1 MSKEDNQK
9 VYFGDKKVEK
19 LEKKEGVESIFSKV
33 SDNYDLMNDLMS
45 VGTHRIWKRHFVDTA
60 GIQKDDT
67 ILDLAAGT
75 GDIAKKLTK
84 FVSNKT
90 IHLCDQNKEMI
101 DKAIERSLDEGFY
114 NKCNFNVASAENL
127 PYEDN
132 YFNHVFISFGFRNFS
147 DKNQCLK
154 EIQRVLKPGGKL
166 HILEF
171 SRTNGE
177 MFTKIYDFFS
187 FNIIPKIGD
196 LVSND
201 AASYEYL
208 VKSIRTHESQEQLC
222 NMLESNGFQNTKYTN
237 LFKGIVAIHQGEK

>member
-60 GIQKDDT
+60 GIHKDDT

-101 DKAIERSLDEGFY
+101 NKAIERSLDEGFY

-127 PYEDN
+127 PYKDN

-166 HILEF
+166 HILEL
-171 SRTNGE
+171 S
-177 MFTKIYDFFS
+177 
-187 FNIIPKIGD
+187 
-196 LVSND
+196 L
-201 AASYEYL
+201 
-208 VKSIRTHESQEQLC
+208 
-222 NMLESNGFQNTKYTN
+222 
-237 LFKGIVAIHQGEK
+237 IHI

>member
-45 VGTHRIWKRHFVDTA
+45 VGTHRIWKKHFVDTA

-114 NKCNFNVASAENL
+114 NKCNFNVSSAENL

-147 DKNQCLK
+147 DKNQSLK

-201 AASYEYL
+201 ADSYEYL
-208 VKSIRTHESQEQLC
+208 VKSIRTHESQE
-222 NMLESNGFQNTKYTN
+222 
-237 LFKGIVAIHQGEK
+237 

>member
-45 VGTHRIWKRHFVDTA
+45 VGTHRIWKKHFVDTA

-101 DKAIERSLDEGFY
+101 D
-114 NKCNFNVASAENL
+114 N
-127 PYEDN
+127 
-132 YFNHVFISFGFRNFS
+132 
-147 DKNQCLK
+147 CLLYTSPSP
-154 EIQRVLKPGGKL
+154 R
-166 HILEF
+166 
-171 SRTNGE
+171 
-177 MFTKIYDFFS
+177 
-187 FNIIPKIGD
+187 
-196 LVSND
+196 D
-201 AASYEYL
+201 A
-208 VKSIRTHESQEQLC
+208 
-222 NMLESNGFQNTKYTN
+222 
-237 LFKGIVAIHQGEK
+237 

>member
-45 VGTHRIWKRHFVDTA
+45 VGTHRIWKKHFVDTA

-114 NKCNFNVASAENL
+114 NKCNFNVSSAEN
-127 PYEDN
+127 
-132 YFNHVFISFGFRNFS
+132 
-147 DKNQCLK
+147 CL
-154 EIQRVLKPGGKL
+154 
-166 HILEF
+166 
-171 SRTNGE
+171 
-177 MFTKIYDFFS
+177 TKIIFLTMCLYPLDLETFR
-187 FNIIPKIGD
+187 IKIRA
-196 LVSND
+196 LKK
-201 AASYEYL
+201 Y
-208 VKSIRTHESQEQLC
+208 K
-222 NMLESNGFQNTKYTN
+222 GF
-237 LFKGIVAIHQGEK
+237 

>member
-1 MSKEDNQK
+1 
-9 VYFGDKKVEK
+9 
-19 LEKKEGVESIFSKV
+19 
-33 SDNYDLMNDLMS
+33 MNDLMS
-45 VGTHRIWKRHFVDTA
+45 VGTHRIWKKHFVDTA

-114 NKCNFNVASAENL
+114 NKCNFNVSSAENL

-147 DKNQCLK
+147 DKNQSLK

-201 AASYEYL
+201 ADSYEYL

-222 NMLESNGFQNTKYTN
+222 NMLDSNGFQNTKYTN